1 MALPAV
7 ARSVDAMLHST
18 PVLGAQPV
26 IQTAGLTKRY
36 GATLALDRLDLTI
49 EAGEIYGFLGPNGA
63 GKTTTIRVLLGLHRA
78 TTGRAALFGLDAFDE
93 PVAAHRRVAYVAGEP
108 GLWPAL
114 TGDETLELLAG
125 LHGGTDTHEPPARP
139 TTHPTRKGGTPMQP
153 HTQTSPPLK
162 VIIAGGGVAG
172 LESAFALHELA
183 ADHVAVTLIAP
194 GEEFIYR
201 PLSIGEPFSSSWAER
216 YPLAPLAAAAG
227 AELVHDTLASVDPAA
242 RTIHT
247 GSGTEMSYDALIL
260 GLGASLRP
268 YSDHATNV
276 DDARM
281 DELLHGLVQD
291 IEGGYTKRLAIVIPG
306 PMPWPFPAYELAL
319 MASERAWD
327 MQSDLD
333 VTVLTPER
341 TPLEAFG
348 ATASQAVAKLLSD
361 RRIEVVTSAYCEV
374 PRTGLVVVHPG
385 GRTVAADR
393 VVAFPQLVG
402 PEVSDLPSDGGGF
415 IPVDEY
421 GRVRGVD
428 RVWAAGDGTDYPVK
442 QGGVAAQL
450 ADTAAQSIA
459 ALAGVPMDVRPFA
472 PVVEGVLMTGGTA
485 RYLRATPGGPE
496 GDGESVFAEL
506 RQGARPPKIAAR
518 YLGPHLSGRV
528 SAGIGSVT

>member
-1 MALPAV
+1 
-7 ARSVDAMLHST
+7 
-18 PVLGAQPV
+18 
-26 IQTAGLTKRY
+26 
-36 GATLALDRLDLTI
+36 
-49 EAGEIYGFLGPNGA
+49 
-63 GKTTTIRVLLGLHRA
+63 
-78 TTGRAALFGLDAFDE
+78 
-93 PVAAHRRVAYVAGEP
+93 
-108 GLWPAL
+108 
-114 TGDETLELLAG
+114 
-125 LHGGTDTHEPPARP
+125 
-139 TTHPTRKGGTPMQP
+139 MQP
-153 HTQTSPPLK
+153 NTQSSQPLK

-183 ADHVAVTLIAP
+183 ADRLAVTLIAP

-216 YPLAPLAAAAG
+216 YPLAPLAADAG
-227 AELVHDTLASVDPAA
+227 AELVCDTLASVDPGR
-242 RTIHT
+242 RTIRT
-247 GSGTEMSYDALIL
+247 GGGTEMAYDALVL

-268 YSDHATNV
+268 YSEHATNV

-291 IEGGYTKRLAIVIPG
+291 IEGGYTKRLAVVIPG

-327 MQSDLD
+327 MQSALD
-333 VTVLTPER
+333 VIVLTPER

-348 ATASQAVAKLLSD
+348 PAASHAVSKLLTD
-361 RRIEVVTSAYCEV
+361 RRIEVITSAYCEV

-385 GRTVAADR
+385 GRTVTADR

-402 PEVSDLPSDGGGF
+402 HEISGLPSDGGGF

-450 ADTAAQSIA
+450 ADTAAHAIA
-459 ALAGVPMDVRPFA
+459 ALAGVPTDVRPFS
-472 PVVEGVLMTGGTA
+472 PIVEGVLMTGETA
-485 RYLRATPGGPE
+485 RYLRATPGGPDGE
-496 GDGESVFAEL
+496 GESVFAEL
-506 RQGARPPKIAAR
+506 TRGAAPPKIAAR

-528 SAGIGSVT
+528 SAGIGSVS

>member
-1 MALPAV
+1 
-7 ARSVDAMLHST
+7 
-18 PVLGAQPV
+18 
-26 IQTAGLTKRY
+26 
-36 GATLALDRLDLTI
+36 
-49 EAGEIYGFLGPNGA
+49 
-63 GKTTTIRVLLGLHRA
+63 
-78 TTGRAALFGLDAFDE
+78 
-93 PVAAHRRVAYVAGEP
+93 
-108 GLWPAL
+108 
-114 TGDETLELLAG
+114 
-125 LHGGTDTHEPPARP
+125 
-139 TTHPTRKGGTPMQP
+139 
-153 HTQTSPPLK
+153 
-162 VIIAGGGVAG
+162 
-172 LESAFALHELA
+172 
-183 ADHVAVTLIAP
+183 
-194 GEEFIYR
+194 
-201 PLSIGEPFSSSWAER
+201 
-216 YPLAPLAAAAG
+216 
-227 AELVHDTLASVDPAA
+227 
-242 RTIHT
+242 
-247 GSGTEMSYDALIL
+247 
-260 GLGASLRP
+260 
-268 YSDHATNV
+268 
-276 DDARM
+276 
-281 DELLHGLVQD
+281 
-291 IEGGYTKRLAIVIPG
+291 
-306 PMPWPFPAYELAL
+306 
-319 MASERAWD
+319 
-327 MQSDLD
+327 
-333 VTVLTPER
+333 
-341 TPLEAFG
+341 
-348 ATASQAVAKLLSD
+348 
-361 RRIEVVTSAYCEV
+361 VVTSAYCEV